1 MNYPGA
7 FCATIAG
14 MALPK
19 DYAGEGC
26 SLARALEV
34 VGERW
39 TLLIVRDAFFGVR
52 RFGDFAAH
60 LAIPRAVLTHRLAAL
75 AEAGVLTVIPGSH
88 GHDEY
93 VLTAKGLDLWP
104 VIRSLLVWGDDYY
117 SAQGPRRLFRHAI
130 DEGDVAQDGTCAA
143 CGGVIP
149 APDLVVTPGPGWA
162 PNPAKTD
169 PVSAALAAP
178 HRLLTSIRNLPAYRH
193 GSEITAYQV
202 AGGHG
207 GER

>member
-1 MNYPGA
+1 
-7 FCATIAG
+7 

-60 LAIPRAVLTHRLAAL
+60 LAIPRAVLAHRLGTL
-75 AEAGVLTVIPGSH
+75 VEADVLTVIPGSH

-93 VLTAKGLDLWP
+93 VLNGKGLDLWP
-104 VIRSLLVWGDDYY
+104 VIRSLLVWGDDYC
-117 SAQGPRRLFRHAI
+117 SEKGPRRLFRHAL
-130 DEGDVAQDGTCAA
+130 DEGDVARDGACAA

-149 APDLVVTPGPGWA
+149 AADLVVSPGPGWA
-162 PNPAKTD
+162 PNPVKAD

-178 HRLLTSIRNLPAYRH
+178 HRLLTSIRN
-193 GSEITAYQV
+193 S
-202 AGGHG
+202 
-207 GER
+207 